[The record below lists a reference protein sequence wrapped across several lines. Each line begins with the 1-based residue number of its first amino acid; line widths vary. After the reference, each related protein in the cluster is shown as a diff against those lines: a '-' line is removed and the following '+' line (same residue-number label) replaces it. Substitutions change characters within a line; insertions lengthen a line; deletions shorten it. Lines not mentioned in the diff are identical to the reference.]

1 MVRGG
6 FSIVELIF
14 SIVIIGIAAAT
25 MPIIVSSANSLDADT
40 QNQDI
45 YYKSATVM
53 TDVISK
59 FWDRCMDSNTSG
71 QIITAQNG
79 DQNLKYREASG
90 RWDSNTSLLASKLDK
105 NVSEITKDSMGL
117 NSIDDY
123 NGRFIDETDKDSNI
137 RSDITVVYVP
147 DTTKKR
153 PNKNSE
159 EYCDWNLTGQT
170 FFTSEKDSTNLK
182 RITIVTKRK
191 SGDTVFESF
200 LSYFASNIG
209 SVQ

>member
-59 FWDRCMDSNTSG
+59 FWDRCMDGDTSADM
-71 QIITAQNG
+71 ITVQNG
-79 DQNLKYREASG
+79 DQNLKERNASG
-90 RWDSNTSLLASKLDK
+90 RGVVNPLLLASKLDK

-123 NGRFIDETDKDSNI
+123 NGRFIDETDKDSNV

-159 EYCDWNLTGQT
+159 
-170 FFTSEKDSTNLK
+170 SIS
-182 RITIVTKRK
+182 
-191 SGDTVFESF
+191 
-200 LSYFASNIG
+200 
-209 SVQ
+209 

>member
-59 FWDRCMDSNTSG
+59 FWDSCMDGDTSADM
-71 QIITAQNG
+71 ITVQNG
-79 DQNLKYREASG
+79 DQNLKERNASG
-90 RWDSNTSLLASKLDK
+90 RGVVNPLLLASKLDK

-123 NGRFIDETDKDSNI
+123 NGRFIDETDKDSNV

-200 LSYFASNIG
+200 LTYFASNIG
-209 SVQ
+209 SAN

>member
-40 QNQDI
+40 QSQDI

-59 FWDRCMDSNTSG
+59 FWDSCMDGDTSADM
-71 QIITAQNG
+71 ITVQNG
-79 DQNLKYREASG
+79 DQNLKERNASG
-90 RWDSNTSLLASKLDK
+90 RGVVNPLLLASKLDK

-123 NGRFIDETDKDSNI
+123 NGRFIDEI
-137 RSDITVVYVP
+137 GR
-147 DTTKKR
+147 
-153 PNKNSE
+153 
-159 EYCDWNLTGQT
+159 
-170 FFTSEKDSTNLK
+170 
-182 RITIVTKRK
+182 
-191 SGDTVFESF
+191 
-200 LSYFASNIG
+200 ASCRERV
-209 SVQ
+209 SSPV

>member
-59 FWDRCMDSNTSG
+59 FWGKGMDAN
-71 QIITAQNG
+71 QTAQYYILGVAAG
-79 DQNLKYREASG
+79 DSYLAAPYRDISG
-90 RWDSNTSLLASKLDK
+90 LNASKLDK

-200 LSYFASNIG
+200 LTYFASNIG
-209 SVQ
+209 SAN

>member
-1 MVRGG
+1 MRGG

-45 YYKSATVM
+45 YFKNQAIM

-59 FWDRCMDSNTSG
+59 LWDNTLNDINTIPS
-71 QIITAQNG
+71 IISVSSKG
-79 DQNLKYREASG
+79 DPALSTNRTTSRYEDFSLK
-90 RWDSNTSLLASKLDK
+90 ASKLDK

-123 NGRFIDETDKDSNI
+123 NGRFIDETDKDSNV

-153 PNKNSE
+153 DSNNSH